1 MDDLWL
7 KAGSAILLVM
17 MLFFLLPRAKEML
30 KNSPKGSSQDWM
42 GALIPLLLVAGFIV
56 LLVALV

>member
-7 KAGSAILLVM
+7 KIGSAALMVM

-42 GALIPLLLVAGFIV
+42 GALIPLLLVGGFV
-56 LLVALV
+56 LLLVMLV